1 MKLTYVFLRTMIML
15 LLFSWVS
22 PELSSSVNA
31 AGTPQPA
38 EDSSSQPGTRSTGG
52 GGMCFPYLTSNS
64 DNATTTADTYITP
77 NTAPSLPLSR
87 STQAPLPVNTSYE
100 TAIELTPGVPIEGY
114 LPPDDQDCV
123 WFQDALYYKITVTK
137 TQKITA
143 LMLVPPGLDYS
154 MYLEGT
160 ASFRHKGPYDQ
171 LSYVAQPGTYYLR
184 VSEGH
189 TRGSLTQPFNLRVML
204 SDKFDDYER
213 YSDDSSATDA
223 YYRGTSVQTIDNLY
237 DEDWKMF
244 GIDYP
249 GTTTVRLDNPSAK
262 GVYKVEIWDWADNV
276 IATVKQNE
284 TKTLRLPVTSYFVR
298 VYAPSK
304 YDPDVPYTLTMD
316 TKYDPQPVCDW
327 DEEEPWKWVCT
338 GP

>member
-1 MKLTYVFLRTMIML
+1 MKLTYVLLRTIIML

-31 AGTPQPA
+31 AGTSQPA

-52 GGMCFPYLTSNS
+52 GGMCFPYLTSDS
-64 DNATTTADTYITP
+64 ADATTTTDTYITP
-77 NTAPSLPLSR
+77 DTTASPPSSR
-87 STQAPLPVNTSYE
+87 STVAPLPVNTSYG
-100 TAIELTPGVPIEGY
+100 TAIELTPGVPVEGY

-184 VSEGH
+184 ISEGH
-189 TRGSLTQPFNLRVML
+189 TRGSLTQPFNLKVML

-223 YYRGTSVQTIDNLY
+223 YYRGPSVQTIDNLY

-244 GIDYP
+244 GLDYP
-249 GTTTVRLDNPSAK
+249 GTITVRLDNPSSK
-262 GVYKVEIWDWADNV
+262 GVYKVEIWDWEDNV

-316 TKYDPQPVCDW
+316 TKYDPRPVCHW
-327 DEEEPWKWVCT
+327 DEERPWEWVCT